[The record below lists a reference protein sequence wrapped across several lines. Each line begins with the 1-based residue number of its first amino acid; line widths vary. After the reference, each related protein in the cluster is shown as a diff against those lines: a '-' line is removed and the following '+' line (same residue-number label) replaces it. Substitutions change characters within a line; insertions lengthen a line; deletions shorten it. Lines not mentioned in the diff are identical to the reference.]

1 MSNDEKVR
9 RRGNDMGLKKRLVV
23 AFLILLIVPVLLIA
37 AMIGAAMSMKR
48 GTVDAKQYV
57 QEEVNGNIYYF
68 TTEGAVSE
76 TAPQIRVPIIQTV
89 FFLMIVI
96 VFTAM
101 VLVIWLYR
109 SIIKPLSVL
118 RMATEN
124 IREGNLDFTVSGH
137 SDDELGQL
145 CLDFE
150 NMRGRL
156 KEQIDARIKYEQDT
170 IDLISNISHD
180 LKTPLTAIK
189 GYTEGIL
196 DGVADSDEKRNKYLR
211 TIYTKAADMQSLV
224 DELSEY
230 TKLDSNIIPYNFS
243 NVNVNSFFTDCVDE
257 LSLDTEVKNI
267 TLSYKSGVEDCRT
280 VIADAE
286 QLRRVINNIIGNS
299 VKYMDKPEGRIE
311 IRSSVDGD
319 FVRFEI
325 EDNAAGI
332 GEADLPHIF
341 ERFYRADSSRGTR
354 KGGTGLG
361 LAISKKIIEDHG
373 GTISVKSKLGEG
385 TTFIFTVPMCTKG
398 NCYEEVEDAEYSKVE
413 AVKQNITRRNR
424 NEHVQDNENNGG
436 SNVRIPES
444 NRQGGK

>member
-1 MSNDEKVR
+1 
-9 RRGNDMGLKKRLVV
+9 MGLKKRLVV
-23 AFLILLIVPVLLIA
+23 AFLILLLVPILLIA
-37 AMIGAAMSMKR
+37 ATIAAAMSMNR
-48 GTVDAKQYV
+48 GTVDARQYAR
-57 QEEVNGNIYYF
+57 EEVNGNIYYF
-68 TTEGAVSE
+68 TTEGKVSE
-76 TAPQIRVPIIQTV
+76 ADPQIRLPILQTV
-89 FFLMIVI
+89 FFLMVVI
-96 VFTAM
+96 VCTAM

-156 KEQIDARIKYEQDT
+156 KEQIDARVKYEQDT

-196 DGVADSDEKRNKYLR
+196 DGVADTDEKRNKYLK

-267 TLSYKSGVEDCRT
+267 TLSYKSNVEDGRT

-299 VKYMDKPEGRIE
+299 VKYMDKPEGHIE
-311 IRSSVDGD
+311 IRSFVDGD

-373 GTISVKSKLGEG
+373 GMISVTSKLGEG
-385 TTFIFTVPMCTKG
+385 TTFTFTVPMCTKG
-398 NCYEEVEDAEYSKVE
+398 NCYEEVEDAEYSKVT
-413 AVKQNITRRNR
+413 KQ
-424 NEHVQDNENNGG
+424 
-436 SNVRIPES
+436 
-444 NRQGGK
+444 

>member
-1 MSNDEKVR
+1 
-9 RRGNDMGLKKRLVV
+9 MGLKKRLVV
-23 AFLILLIVPVLLIA
+23 AFLILLLVPILLITVT
-37 AMIGAAMSMKR
+37 IVAAMSMKR
-48 GTVDAKQYV
+48 GTVDARQYDR
-57 QEEVNGNIYYF
+57 EEVNGNIYYF
-68 TTEGAVSE
+68 TTEGTLSE
-76 TAPQIRVPIIQTV
+76 TSPQVRLPIIQTV
-89 FFLMIVI
+89 FFMMVIIVL
-96 VFTAM
+96 TAM

-109 SIIKPLSVL
+109 SIIRPLSVL

-124 IREGNLDFTVSGH
+124 IREGNLDFTVTGH

-145 CLDFE
+145 CIDFE

-196 DGVADSDEKRNKYLR
+196 DGVADTDEKRNKYLR

-267 TLSYKSGVEDCRT
+267 SLSYKSGVEDCRT

-299 VKYMDKPEGRIE
+299 VKYMDKPEGHIE
-311 IRSSVDGD
+311 IRSCVDGD

-373 GTISVKSKLGEG
+373 GTISVRSKLGEG

-398 NCYEEVEDAEYSKVE
+398 NCYEEVEDAEYSEV
-413 AVKQNITRRNR
+413 AKQ
-424 NEHVQDNENNGG
+424 
-436 SNVRIPES
+436 
-444 NRQGGK
+444 

>member
-1 MSNDEKVR
+1 
-9 RRGNDMGLKKRLVV
+9 MGLKKRLVV
-23 AFLILLIVPVLLIA
+23 AFLILLIVPILLIA
-37 AMIGAAMSMKR
+37 VTVAAAMSMNR
-48 GTVDAKQYV
+48 GTVGSQQYIR
-57 QEEVNGNIYYF
+57 EEVNGNIYYF
-68 TTEGAVSE
+68 TTEGTAPE
-76 TAPQIRVPIIQTV
+76 AAPQIKLPILQTF
-89 FFLMIVI
+89 FFLMVVI
-96 VFTAM
+96 VCTAM

-109 SIIKPLSVL
+109 SIIRPLSVL

-124 IREGNLDFTVSGH
+124 IRQGNLDFTVTGH

-145 CLDFE
+145 CIDFE

-196 DGVADSDEKRNKYLR
+196 DGVADTDEKRNKYLR

-224 DELSEY
+224 DELSDY

-243 NVNVNSFFTDCVDE
+243 NVNVNSFFSDCVDE

-267 TLSYKSGVEDCRT
+267 TLTYNGNVDDDQT

-299 VKYMDKPEGRIE
+299 VKYMDKPEGHIE
-311 IRSSVDGD
+311 IRSFLDGD

-332 GEADLPHIF
+332 AETDLPHIF

-361 LAISKKIIEDHG
+361 LAISKMIIEDHG
-373 GTISVKSKLGEG
+373 GTISARSKLGEG
-385 TTFIFTVPMCTKG
+385 TTFIFTVPRCTKG
-398 NCYEEVEDAEYSKVE
+398 NCYEEVEDAEYSRVE
-413 AVKQNITRRNR
+413 ATKEPARRR
-424 NEHVQDNENNGG
+424 LH
-436 SNVRIPES
+436 S
-444 NRQGGK
+444 

>member
-1 MSNDEKVR
+1 M
-9 RRGNDMGLKKRLVV
+9 DMGLKKRLVM
-23 AFLILLIVPVLLIA
+23 AFLILLIVPVILISVTFA
-37 AMIGAAMSMKR
+37 ASMSLNR
-48 GTVDAKQYV
+48 GRIV
-57 QEEVNGNIYYF
+57 
-68 TTEGAVSE
+68 TERINEDNQDKNSYSSASE
-76 TAPQIRVPIIQTV
+76 LDWSAPIPQIRMPIFQTLV
-89 FFLMIVI
+89 CLMLVI
-96 VFTAM
+96 VLTAM

-118 RMATEN
+118 RMATQN

-137 SDDELGQL
+137 NDDELGQL

-150 NMRGRL
+150 NMRVRL
-156 KEQIDARIKYEQDT
+156 KEQIETRMKYEQDT

-196 DGVADSDEKRNKYLR
+196 DGVADTDDKRSKYLK
-211 TIYTKAADMQSLV
+211 TIYTKAVDMQSLV

-230 TKLDSNIIPYNFS
+230 TKLDSNIIPYNFK
-243 NVNVNSFFTDCVDE
+243 NVNVNSFFADCVDE

-267 TLSYKSGVEDCRT
+267 SLSYKGNVPDEVT

-299 VKYMDKPEGRIE
+299 VKYMDKQEGHIE
-311 IRSSVDGD
+311 IRTVDDAD
-319 FVRFEI
+319 FVRVEI

-332 GEADLPHIF
+332 AAEDLPHIF
-341 ERFYRADSSRGTR
+341 ERFYRADSSRGTK

-373 GTISVKSKLGEG
+373 GTIGVESNIGEG
-385 TTFIFTVPMCTKG
+385 TTFSFTVPKCTKG
-398 NCYEEVEDAEYSKVE
+398 NCFEEVEDAEFSSAE
-413 AVKQNITRRNR
+413 A
-424 NEHVQDNENNGG
+424 
-436 SNVRIPES
+436 
-444 NRQGGK
+444 

>member
-1 MSNDEKVR
+1 
-9 RRGNDMGLKKRLVV
+9 MGLKKRLVV

-37 AMIGAAMSMKR
+37 ATIAAAMSMNR
-48 GTVDAKQYV
+48 GAVDAARIE
-57 QEEVNGNIYYF
+57 QESDNGSIYYF
-68 TTEGAVSE
+68 KNESKE
-76 TAPQIRVPIIQTV
+76 TASTPQIRVPIFQTL
-89 FFLMIVI
+89 FSLMGVI
-96 VFTAM
+96 VLTAM

-137 SDDELGQL
+137 HDDELGQL

-150 NMRGRL
+150 NMRMRL

-196 DGVADSDEKRNKYLR
+196 DGVADTEEKRNKYLK

-224 DELSEY
+224 DELSVY
-230 TKLDSNIIPYNFS
+230 TKLDSNIIPYNFK
-243 NVNVNSFFTDCVDE
+243 NVNVNSFFSDCVDE

-267 TLSYKSGVEDCRT
+267 TLSYTSNLEDCRT
-280 VIADAE
+280 AVADPE

-299 VKYMDKPEGRIE
+299 VKYMDKPEGHIE
-311 IRSSVDGD
+311 IRSYEDGD
-319 FVRFEI
+319 FIRLEI

-332 GEADLPHIF
+332 SAQDLPHIF
-341 ERFYRADSSRGTR
+341 ERFYRADSSRGTK

-361 LAISKKIIEDHG
+361 LAISRKIIEDHG
-373 GTISVKSKLGEG
+373 GTITARSTLGEG
-385 TTFIFTVPMCTKG
+385 TTFIFTIPRCMKG
-398 NCYEEVEDAEYSKVE
+398 KCYEDVEDAEYT
-413 AVKQNITRRNR
+413 AVAEK
-424 NEHVQDNENNGG
+424 
-436 SNVRIPES
+436 
-444 NRQGGK
+444 

>member
-1 MSNDEKVR
+1 
-9 RRGNDMGLKKRLVV
+9 MGLKKRLVV
-23 AFLILLIVPVLLIA
+23 AFLILLLVPILLIA
-37 AMIGAAMSMKR
+37 VTIGAAMSMNR
-48 GTVDAKQYV
+48 GTVDARQYAR
-57 QEEVNGNIYYF
+57 EDVNGNIYYF
-68 TTEGAVSE
+68 TTEGTLSE
-76 TAPQIRVPIIQTV
+76 ASPQVRLPIIQTL
-89 FFLMIVI
+89 FFMVVII

-196 DGVADSDEKRNKYLR
+196 DGVADTDEKRNKYLK

-267 TLSYKSGVEDCRT
+267 TLSYKSGVDDCRT

-299 VKYMDKPEGRIE
+299 VKYMDKPEGHIE
-311 IRSSVDGD
+311 IRSFVDGD

-398 NCYEEVEDAEYSKVE
+398 NCYEEVEDAEYSKID
-413 AVKQNITRRNR
+413 K
-424 NEHVQDNENNGG
+424 
-436 SNVRIPES
+436 
-444 NRQGGK
+444 K

>member
-1 MSNDEKVR
+1 M
-9 RRGNDMGLKKRLVV
+9 MGLKKRLVV
-23 AFLILLIVPVLLIA
+23 AFLILLIVPILLIA
-37 AMIGAAMSMKR
+37 ATVAAAMSMNK
-48 GTVDAKQYV
+48 GVVDAARIEQGTD
-57 QEEVNGNIYYF
+57 NGSIYYF
-68 TTEGAVSE
+68 KNEGRES
-76 TAPQIRVPIIQTV
+76 TATPQIRVPIFQTL
-89 FFLMIVI
+89 FSLMAVI
-96 VFTAM
+96 VLTAM

-118 RMATEN
+118 RMATQN

-137 SDDELGQL
+137 NDDELGQL

-150 NMRGRL
+150 NMRVRL

-196 DGVADSDEKRNKYLR
+196 DGVADTDEKRSKYLK
-211 TIYTKAADMQSLV
+211 TIYTKAVDMQSLV
-224 DELSEY
+224 DELSVY
-230 TKLDSNIIPYNFS
+230 TKLDSNIIPYNFK
-243 NVNVNSFFTDCVDE
+243 NVNVNSFFSDCVDE

-267 TLSYKSGVEDCRT
+267 TLSYHSNVGDCHT
-280 VIADAE
+280 VVADPE

-311 IRSSVDGD
+311 IRSFEDGN
-319 FVRFEI
+319 FIRLEI

-332 GEADLPHIF
+332 SEADLPHIF
-341 ERFYRADSSRGTR
+341 ERFYRADSSRGTK

-373 GTISVKSKLGEG
+373 GTITAKSSLGEG
-385 TTFIFTVPMCTKG
+385 TTFIFTIPRCMKG
-398 NCYEEVEDAEYSKVE
+398 KCYDDVEDAEYSSVNKKKDHKAIGGNE
-413 AVKQNITRRNR
+413 AYEK
-424 NEHVQDNENNGG
+424 EN
-436 SNVRIPES
+436 SDR
-444 NRQGGK
+444 

>member
-1 MSNDEKVR
+1 M
-9 RRGNDMGLKKRLVV
+9 DMGLKKRLVV
-23 AFLILLIVPVLLIA
+23 AFLILLIVPVILISVTFA
-37 AMIGAAMSMKR
+37 ASISLNR
-48 GTVDAKQYV
+48 GRIVT
-57 QEEVNGNIYYF
+57 ERVNG
-68 TTEGAVSE
+68 EGSDKDSYISASE
-76 TAPQIRVPIIQTV
+76 LDWSAPIPQIRMPIFQTLV
-89 FFLMIVI
+89 CMMLVI
-96 VFTAM
+96 VLTAM

-118 RMATEN
+118 RMATQN

-137 SDDELGQL
+137 NDDELGQL

-150 NMRGRL
+150 NMRVRL
-156 KEQIDARIKYEQDT
+156 KEQIETRMKYEQDT

-196 DGVADSDEKRNKYLR
+196 DGVADTDDKRSKYLK
-211 TIYTKAADMQSLV
+211 TIYTKAVDMQSLV

-230 TKLDSNIIPYNFS
+230 TKLDSNIIPYNFKM
-243 NVNVNSFFTDCVDE
+243 VNVNSFFTDCVDE

-267 TLSYKSGVEDCRT
+267 SLSYKGNVPDEVT

-299 VKYMDKPEGRIE
+299 VKYMDKQEGHIE
-311 IRSSVDGD
+311 IRTFDDTD
-319 FVRFEI
+319 FVRVEI

-332 GEADLPHIF
+332 AAEDLPHVF
-341 ERFYRADSSRGTR
+341 ERFYRADSSRGTK

-373 GTISVKSKLGEG
+373 GTIGVESNIGEG
-385 TTFIFTVPMCTKG
+385 TTFSFTVPKCTKG
-398 NCYEEVEDAEYSKVE
+398 NCFEEVEDAEFSSAE
-413 AVKQNITRRNR
+413 A
-424 NEHVQDNENNGG
+424 
-436 SNVRIPES
+436 
-444 NRQGGK
+444 